1 MGSSHSTVSNP
12 HKFAT
17 PITLD
22 ADATTVTPLK
32 RYDYVI
38 VGGGTAGCVLAARL
52 SEDPNVNVLLIEAGK
67 DNKGVQRSNIPLA
80 FPLLMNT
87 KYNWNY
93 ETVGLASFG
102 GRKIY
107 WPRGR
112 LLGGT
117 SSINGSIYH
126 RCSPEDFSAWVN
138 EGAKGWDYETMKH
151 YFRKAEKYTPH
162 SDYPNLDPALHGT
175 EGPAVTSHGIVAPIT
190 KEILQASINVGIP
203 HVHDFNTDAGPTGVG
218 LLVRNVFPNGK
229 RVSSATGYLT
239 PAVMR
244 RPNLTVAVE
253 CLTEKVVL
261 SSDKKT
267 PRATGVIFSTKRD
280 GQRFYVPASREVIL
294 SGGVIGTPQVLM
306 LSGLGPAA
314 ELAKHDV
321 PLIRD
326 LPAVGNYLQDHFSSG
341 PMLIRAK
348 RGTWDWVLR
357 PVGAVWALAKWFLF
371 GSGPF
376 SSLGVQ
382 LACFVRSDD
391 KSLPMHD
398 GAKRYPVE
406 NLCSGPTAP
415 DIELF
420 FAPILFPPSDGPPH
434 PFDGVTAV
442 STIYSSLTAN
452 QYTFRRGALLLKPA
466 SYGTVKLAS
475 TDPWDYPNIDA
486 NYLAEA
492 SDIALCIMGMRLLM
506 RIART
511 KPLVDSL
518 NLPNG
523 SSNKTSSFWPTDCDP
538 DTVSDDDLEAWARL
552 HGFTTG
558 HPTSTA
564 RMGSSPTTSVLDS
577 NLKVHGVEGL
587 RVCDASVFP
596 TQVSGHPTAVVVA
609 VAERAADLIKGVA

>member
-17 PITLD
+17 PITFD
-22 ADATTVTPLK
+22 ADAATATPVK

-38 VGGGTAGCVLAARL
+38 IGGGTAGCVLASRL
-52 SEDPNVNVLLIEAGK
+52 SEDRNVNVLLVEAGK
-67 DNKGVQRSNIPLA
+67 EEFEAPL
-80 FPLLMNT
+80 FPLHSPLLLKS
-87 KYNWNY
+87 KYDWNY
-93 ETVGLASFG
+93 ETVGMASLG
-102 GRKIY
+102 GRTSY

-117 SSINGSIYH
+117 SSINGSMYH
-126 RCSPEDFSAWVN
+126 RCSPEDFSAWVD
-138 EGAKGWDYETMKH
+138 EGAKGWDYETMKP

-162 SDYPNLDPALHGT
+162 SGYPNLDPALHGT
-175 EGPAVTSHGIVAPIT
+175 EGPAVTSHGTLAPIT
-190 KEILQASINVGIP
+190 KEILQASINVGIR

-218 LLVRNVFPNGK
+218 LFVRNVFPNGK

-253 CLTEKVVL
+253 CMTEKVVL
-261 SSDKKT
+261 SSNEKT

-280 GQRFYVPASREVIL
+280 GQRFYVPASREVVL

-314 ELAKHDV
+314 ELAKHNI

-326 LPAVGNYLQDHFSSG
+326 LPAVGNYLQDHFSPG

-357 PVGAVWALAKWFLF
+357 PLGAVWALAKWFLF
-371 GSGPF
+371 GSGPL
-376 SSLGVQ
+376 SSLSVQ
-382 LACFVRSDD
+382 VACFVRSDD

-398 GAKRYPVE
+398 GAKKYPVQ

-420 FAPILFPPSDGPPH
+420 FAPFLTPPLGAPPY
-434 PFDGVTAV
+434 PFGG
-442 STIYSSLTAN
+442 LTAG
-452 QYTFRRGALLLKPA
+452 TLLLKPA
-466 SYGTVKLAS
+466 SYGSVKLTS
-475 TDPWDYPNIDA
+475 TNPWDYPDIDA

-492 SDIALCIMGMRLLM
+492 SDMALCIMGLRLMM

-511 KPLVDSL
+511 KPFVDSL
-518 NLPNG
+518 NLPKD
-523 SSNKTSSFWPTDCDP
+523 SDDKTSLFWPTDCNP
-538 DTVSDDDLEAWARL
+538 DTVSDDDLEAWTRL
-552 HGFTTG
+552 HGQSTG
-558 HPTSTA
+558 HPTSSA
-564 RMGSSPTTSVLDS
+564 RMGSSPATSVLDS
-577 NLKVHGVEGL
+577 KLKVHGVEGL
-587 RVCDASVFP
+587 RVCDASAFP
-596 TQVSGHPTAVVVA
+596 TQVSGHPTAVIVA